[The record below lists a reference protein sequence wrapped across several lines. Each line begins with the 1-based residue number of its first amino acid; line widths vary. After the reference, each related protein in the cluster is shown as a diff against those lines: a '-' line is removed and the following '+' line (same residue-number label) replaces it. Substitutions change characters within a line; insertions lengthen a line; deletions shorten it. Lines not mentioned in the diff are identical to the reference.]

1 MFVAST
7 PGAHGPMSEHNTSSR
22 GIDHHHQQPPQSR
35 SFGLGIRRAKTAT
48 GNSIKRL
55 FKHSSKP
62 DSSVAGEVPRKGIT
76 AEPIDSPSPPS
87 STALLHSEA
96 IHRPFVEHCRPP
108 SARSTKSVRSIF
120 SSAKRITLRP
130 STLFRKHT
138 PDMLESPH
146 VAPASNVGSSFG
158 SPRISP
164 AIHARPASPVPTTT
178 DIGNRPQQHRSPMP
192 PPPPPPM
199 GQWMRHASN
208 IKAERARNNPI
219 DYGGEH
225 LSTAEDD
232 WHSTAPSVQKL
243 RRCPPMPIHHIP
255 LAYQPVTSP
264 EHSTTYSAPTT
275 VSASVSISASIE
287 VSAPPS
293 AAPSATTKSP
303 MSFSSKSLGLSL
315 LDFGYNER
323 AVHDFLPPSS
333 SPESAA
339 SGPPSPSPPGS
350 LLSSAEDLVAISPPL
365 QVACEQ
371 KYLSSDDCQSLD
383 GGYCSSDSLHSR
395 VLSSLDPASPVE
407 TWSTIVRTLGAPEPV
422 CAAAIPTVILIA
434 ALNEDADCSP
444 FVIRGI
450 DDLLLE
456 LGVDGTAFIA
466 DIDIPEEL
474 LLLPPAMTSADA
486 DVLSLREIDRLIEQL
501 GHPHAACCIGCA
513 DYCERPTRKSRML
526 DVPALLDTA
535 AFVGVMTNIADT
547 TNIEPLAESAFTSP
561 LEDTCRE
568 TPECHEVD
576 ASAIIT
582 ELGHASALATLLPLA
597 PVLNVDFIIQQLGD
611 VSAATYNVPLPQ
623 AKACVPVLNVA
634 ELVLELSKATTP
646 EFACQ
651 LSEDNIPLAPSLDI
665 AEVVEMLGNP
675 AGAVRIALTRATAAV
690 RPSLAKGLMRTPEPG
705 TAVGLEG
712 LGGVYTSEWLVHD
725 MEHAGMVGE
734 QILDASTTFNLFKF
748 PQLSIQ
754 SNTQGLES
762 RMSAELSGSGM
773 DVDEVIIDSRSRSS
787 SMSLDHHDGAQYINR
802 LITALRIQPIVVSR
816 PFLGPRRNM
825 LFPHLC

>member
-1 MFVAST
+1 
-7 PGAHGPMSEHNTSSR
+7 
-22 GIDHHHQQPPQSR
+22 
-35 SFGLGIRRAKTAT
+35 
-48 GNSIKRL
+48 
-55 FKHSSKP
+55 
-62 DSSVAGEVPRKGIT
+62 
-76 AEPIDSPSPPS
+76 
-87 STALLHSEA
+87 
-96 IHRPFVEHCRPP
+96 
-108 SARSTKSVRSIF
+108 
-120 SSAKRITLRP
+120 
-130 STLFRKHT
+130 
-138 PDMLESPH
+138 
-146 VAPASNVGSSFG
+146 
-158 SPRISP
+158 
-164 AIHARPASPVPTTT
+164 
-178 DIGNRPQQHRSPMP
+178 
-192 PPPPPPM
+192 
-199 GQWMRHASN
+199 
-208 IKAERARNNPI
+208 
-219 DYGGEH
+219 
-225 LSTAEDD
+225 
-232 WHSTAPSVQKL
+232 
-243 RRCPPMPIHHIP
+243 MPIHHIP

-371 KYLSSDDCQSLD
+371 KDFSDDCQSLG
-383 GGYCSSDSLHSR
+383 GGYCSSDSLHSS
-395 VLSSLDPASPVE
+395 VLSSLDPTSPVE

-434 ALNEDADCSP
+434 ALNEDADSSP

-474 LLLPPAMTSADA
+474 LLLPPAMISADA

-513 DYCERPTRKSRML
+513 DYCERPTRKSRIL

-547 TNIEPLAESAFTSP
+547 TNIEPPAEPEFTSP
-561 LEDTCRE
+561 LENTCRE
-568 TPECHEVD
+568 TPECPEED
-576 ASAIIT
+576 ASAVIT
-582 ELGHASALATLLPLA
+582 ELGHTNALATLPLLA
-597 PVLNVDFIIQQLGD
+597 PVLNVDLIIQQLGD
-611 VSAATYNVPLPQ
+611 VSAATYNVPLPL
-623 AKACVPVLNVA
+623 AKARVPVLNVA
-634 ELVLELSKATTP
+634 ELVLGLGKVTTP

-651 LSEDNIPLAPSLDI
+651 PSEDNIPLAQSLDI

-675 AGAVRIALTRATAAV
+675 AGAVRIALTRATTAV

-734 QILDASTTFNLFKF
+734 QILNASTTFNLFKF
-748 PQLSIQ
+748 PQLAIQ